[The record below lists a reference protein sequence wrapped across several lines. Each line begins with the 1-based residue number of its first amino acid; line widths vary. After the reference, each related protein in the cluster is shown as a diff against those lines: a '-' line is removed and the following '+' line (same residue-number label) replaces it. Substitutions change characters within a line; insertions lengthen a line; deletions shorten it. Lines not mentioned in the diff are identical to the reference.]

1 MPRRIRDSRLE
12 TRAGRLRLRVAKK
25 PVFMSI
31 GRGLSVGYRRNRTAG
46 TWVFRQSD
54 GNGGFQTKAIGLA
67 DDFDDANGEGILDF
81 WQAQD
86 KIKSLAQPDTV
97 RKISQLKVRE
107 AFDRYI
113 PKLRAKNVRTAKDT
127 EGRVKKHFLAKFG
140 SYRVIDLTQTEIGNW
155 HASLAKSSDDN
166 EVVRRSKDSA
176 NRVLSMVKAFL
187 NHAWQDKKNNIPDN
201 DAWRNVKPFKNV
213 SRAREVRYSP
223 GQARLLIESC
233 IDKCFSD
240 LVKGSYLTGARY
252 GELNGAKI
260 ADFDEVAKTL
270 RVSGKTG
277 SRDIIL
283 QSSAIVFFKMITKGR
298 PRDAFIFVKADGE
311 RWKGSEQTRPMKAA
325 IKKAK
330 LDDRGSLYA
339 LRHTYISE
347 AIERNTPLTVL
358 AKNCGTSVRIIE
370 KTYAKVLR
378 TKEREFVERGAPSL
392 RRHSS
397 RVRLLSARPS
407 RKPTS
412 KSLKARSSGN

>member
-12 TRAGRLRLRVAKK
+12 TRTGRLRLRVAKK

-46 TWVFRQSD
+46 TWVFRRSD
-54 GNGGFQTKAIGLA
+54 GKGGFQTKAIGSA
-67 DDFDDANGEGILDF
+67 DDFDEANGEDILDF
-81 WQAQD
+81 WQAQE
-86 KIKSLAQPDTV
+86 KIKSLAQPDTA
-97 RKISQLKVRE
+97 RKISPLKVSE

-113 PKLRAKNVRTAKDT
+113 PKLRAKNARTAKDT
-127 EGRVKKHFLAKFG
+127 EGRVRKHFFPKFE
-140 SYRVIDLTQTEIGNW
+140 SYRVIDLSQTEIGNW
-155 HASLAKSSDDN
+155 HASLTKSSDDD

-187 NHAWQDKKNNIPDN
+187 NDAWQDKKNNIPNN

-223 GQARLLIESC
+223 GQAQLLIESC
-233 IDKCFSD
+233 ADKRFAD
-240 LVKGSYLTGARY
+240 LVRGSYLTGARY

-260 ADFDEVAKTL
+260 VDFDVVAKTL

-283 QSSAIVFFKMITKGR
+283 QSSAIDFFKRITKGR
-298 PRDAFIFVKADGE
+298 SRDAFIFVKADGG
-311 RWKGSEQTRPMKAA
+311 RWKRSEQTRPMKAA
-325 IKKAK
+325 IKKAN
-330 LDDRGSLYA
+330 LDDRGCLYA
-339 LRHTYISE
+339 LRHAYISE
-347 AIERNTPLTVL
+347 AIERNTPLIVL

-378 TKEREFVERGAPSL
+378 AKEQEFVERGAPSL
-392 RRHSS
+392 RRQRSQ
-397 RVRLLSARPS
+397 VRILSAHPPH
-407 RKPTS
+407 KDAS
-412 KSLKARSSGN
+412 KSLKATG